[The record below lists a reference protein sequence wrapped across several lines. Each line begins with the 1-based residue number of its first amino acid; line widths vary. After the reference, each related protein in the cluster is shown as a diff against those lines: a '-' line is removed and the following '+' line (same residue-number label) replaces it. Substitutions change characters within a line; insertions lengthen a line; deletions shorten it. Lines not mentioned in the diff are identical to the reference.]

1 MNNYLIFQQD
11 QILAAD
17 ERKKQ
22 EEKEKKQEEKGEK
35 GEKEEQKER
44 VVQEEINY
52 FMTIYYNEYLQINIY
67 DTKLFLVYIIWFS
80 LF

>member
-17 ERKKQ
+17 ER
-22 EEKEKKQEEKGEK
+22 KKQEEKGEK

>member
-1 MNNYLIFQQD
+1 MNNYLIFHQD
-11 QILAAD
+11 QILPAD
-17 ERKKQ
+17 ER
-22 EEKEKKQEEKGEK
+22 KKQEEKGEK

>member
-1 MNNYLIFQQD
+1 MNNYLIFHQD
-11 QILAAD
+11 QILPAD

-22 EEKEKKQEEKGEK
+22 EEKKQEEKGEK
-35 GEKEEQKER
+35 GEQKER